1 MLSTLPQMVKK
12 EINSTTTSKDFINT
26 YRVNQRVHLLCHLG
40 HYKAI
45 LYDTIAKSLPYLN
58 LFSFVPLAQF
68 GSWPGKQFISA
79 VLHKILTYEIVCHIK
94 ETAAFIENDAVSYY
108 DWIVNNL
115 LLLSLSIWECNILQH
130 RPWLMHCH
138 ILFTS

>member
-12 EINSTTTSKDFINT
+12 EINSTRTSKDFINT
-26 YRVNQRVHLLCHLG
+26 YRVNQRVHLLCHMG

-58 LFSFVPLAQF
+58 LFSFVSLVQF
-68 GSWPGKQFISA
+68 GSWPRKQFISA
-79 VLHKILTYEIVCHIK
+79 VLHNILTYDMVCHIK
-94 ETAAFIENDAVSYY
+94 ETAAFIENDAVGYY
-108 DWIVNNL
+108 DWMVNNL
-115 LLLSLSIWECNILQH
+115 LRLNIWECNILQH
-130 RPWLMHCH
+130 RHWLMHGH